1 MRKLSSSAKSR
12 AIERVAAVR
21 SLDPES
27 ALTLLSPRSPHPRT
41 LRYIAPMTRR
51 DRFEE
56 ARAKVEAIVRPLVEG
71 GVLDPVGGRDD
82 DAQLWMDCDL
92 CSFVENRF
100 HQQVDP
106 ETLALDQRAAWSR
119 RALAPTERLLD
130 PRRSDYFATFW
141 IVDRGVRA
149 GTLALSNTTR
159 GHQFMPVS
167 SLYVFPSRRS
177 GGLAY
182 RTLRAVHQA
191 SVSAGFAGIRVAT
204 FWTWQAAVRRYVF
217 RYGMWAW
224 SFKRSLDFVWASD
237 LPPYAVTVDDHAARF
252 AVERDARTFEL
263 LAASRDG
270 DRLVWNEL
278 PAMTSPELDQNVAFH
293 ARSTFAV
300 ALAVHG
306 WPLLRAG
313 EDLDDV
319 AGYDIGG
326 PAVLARKIAIFDY
339 LDRRSG
345 FDVRAPRIPGLPY
358 EAIARELED

>member
-1 MRKLSSSAKSR
+1 
-12 AIERVAAVR
+12 
-21 SLDPES
+21 
-27 ALTLLSPRSPHPRT
+27 
-41 LRYIAPMTRR
+41 MTRR
-51 DRFEE
+51 DRFDED
-56 ARAKVEAIVRPLVEG
+56 RAKVEAIVRPLVDN
-71 GVLDPVGGRDD
+71 GVLDPVAERDD
-82 DAQLWMDCDL
+82 DAQRWMDCDL

-100 HQQVDP
+100 HQRVDP
-106 ETLALDQRAAWSR
+106 EALASDQRAAWSR
-119 RALAPTERLLD
+119 RALAPGERLLD
-130 PRRSDYFATFW
+130 PRRSEFYAVFW

-149 GTLALSNTTR
+149 GTLALPTTTLGR
-159 GHQFMPVS
+159 QFMQVS
-167 SLYVFPSRRS
+167 SLYVFPARRS
-177 GGLAY
+177 SGLAY
-182 RTLRAVHQA
+182 RTLRAVYQS
-191 SVSAGFAGIRVAT
+191 SVSAGFLGIRVAT
-204 FWTWQAAVRRYVF
+204 YWTWQAAVRRYVF

-224 SFKRSLDFVWASD
+224 SFKRSLDFVWASH
-237 LPPYAVTVDDHAARF
+237 LPPYAITIDDHTARF
-252 AVERDARTFEL
+252 AVDQDGRTFEL

-278 PAMTSPELDQNVAFH
+278 PAMASPELDNNVLFH

-313 EDLDDV
+313 DDLDEV

-326 PAVLARKIAIFDY
+326 PDVLARKIAIFDY